1 MWWADIEVPNGL
13 VDKDSQKPSACYP
26 RRTFYSLSDDLST
39 QNHRITMTDLSI
51 PARFVNLTVKQIY
64 AITLSNKYLFEF
76 AFVHLRYSLG
86 GDRPSQT
93 TFHKLSKNL
102 VISKV

>member
-26 RRTFYSLSDDLST
+26 RRTFYSLRDDFST
-39 QNHRITMTDLSI
+39 QNHRIIMTDFFFSKKI
-51 PARFVNLTVKQIY
+51 SARFVNLTVKKVY
-64 AITLSNKYLFEF
+64 AITLTNNILFKLF
-76 AFVHLRYSLG
+76 FVHLRYFLG

-93 TFHKLSKNL
+93 TFHKLF
-102 VISKV
+102 